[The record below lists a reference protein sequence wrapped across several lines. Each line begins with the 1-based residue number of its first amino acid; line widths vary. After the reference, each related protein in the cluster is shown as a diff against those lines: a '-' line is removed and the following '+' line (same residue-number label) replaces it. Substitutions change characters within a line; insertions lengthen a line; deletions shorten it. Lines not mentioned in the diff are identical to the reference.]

1 MSYSRFPTAK
11 RNLATPGVTL
21 RFLYLAPRFRRVPW
35 PPPRPTR
42 CGVITTKKGIAMKN
56 LLRNGILTG
65 SLVTG
70 LLLTGGA
77 LAPGAFAAGTST
89 PDGGGNSTQSNNNKP
104 LKIEHPGGG
113 TWDWGVLLGN
123 NWSYYLHG
131 SQEHGSSVGG
141 DNGLVRS
148 KWVAPGQ
155 WSKANAPDTN
165 LFRIDGAY
173 WRVR

>member
-1 MSYSRFPTAK
+1 
-11 RNLATPGVTL
+11 
-21 RFLYLAPRFRRVPW
+21 
-35 PPPRPTR
+35 
-42 CGVITTKKGIAMKN
+42 MKN
-56 LLRNGILTG
+56 LLRNGIITG

-77 LAPGAFAAGTST
+77 LAPGAFAADTST
-89 PDGGGNSTQSNNNKP
+89 PDGGGNSTQSNNKP

-113 TWDWGVLLGN
+113 TWDWGVLLGD

-131 SQEHGSSVGG
+131 SKVHGSSVEG

-148 KWVAPGQ
+148 KWVDPGQ